1 MRKLLLACMV
11 AWPMVGN
18 AQTNDVYWG
27 PWNSNEERFSA
38 KIEGLG
44 GAGVAYSDDSAAAVA
59 NPALLASLT
68 RSEIVGGVNTRP
80 KTQFGVIGGGG
91 VLKQGIALGG
101 YVHRPGIIEETV
113 AGDGTSKYE
122 LTEGA
127 GIAAFQFGKIALG
140 GAIRVSRLSFTG
152 LATTTEA
159 GLPLLSGSEAGSTR
173 VGGTLGLAY
182 VSSGFTLG
190 VSYRLKDTYE
200 ATRTSQYDRL
210 TDDAGSTYDVVRPG
224 KLFAGFG
231 YRWGAKGG
239 IFGQVDYREAGSL
252 LLVAHRG
259 ARGATWAAEES
270 GLAAARGG
278 IEYAFPAGGISIV
291 LRGGVRY
298 TAEAGITSTGDDEYF
313 PGTASETSPT
323 GGVSLVFKG
332 GSVDVGGS
340 KGGVAVEGRVRF

>member
-1 MRKLLLACMV
+1 MRKLLLV
-11 AWPMVGN
+11 AGLLVWPMAGY

-38 KIEGLG
+38 KLEGLG
-44 GAGVAYSDDSAAAVA
+44 GAGVAYSDDSAAAVV

-80 KTQFGVIGGGG
+80 KAQFGVIGGGG
-91 VLKQGIALGG
+91 VVKQGFALGG
-101 YVHRPGIIEETV
+101 YVHRPGIFEEAV
-113 AGDGTSKYE
+113 AGDGTSEYE

-127 GIAAFQFGKIALG
+127 GVAAFQFGKVALG
-140 GAIRVSRLSFTG
+140 GAVRVSRLSFTG

-159 GLPLLSGSEAGSTR
+159 GLPLLSGSESGSTR
-173 VGGTLGLAY
+173 VGGTVGLAY

-190 VSYRLKDTYE
+190 VAYRTKDTYE

-210 TDDAGSTYDVVRPG
+210 TDDAGSTYDVVRPAKFFG
-224 KLFAGFG
+224 GFG

-239 IFGQVDYREAGSL
+239 IFAQFDYREAGVVK
-252 LLVAHRG
+252 LVANRG
-259 ARGATWAAEES
+259 VGASWTAEES

-278 IEYAFPAGGISIV
+278 IEYAFPAGSISIV

-298 TAEAGITSTGDDEYF
+298 TAESGITSAGDSEYF
-313 PGTASETSPT
+313 PGTQSETSPT

-340 KGGVAVEGRVRF
+340 KGGVAVEGRIRF